1 MKQFKGKILILL
13 TFILIVTAVPVANVR
28 AASGT
33 MSVSVSSANVNV
45 GDTFSV
51 TVSYS
56 GSTVL
61 IYSQWTLKYDSSLVS
76 YEGYSGAIPDRFDPE
91 QGSNA
96 KSFSKTYTFKAKEV
110 GTPAFR
116 VEDIGVYNM
125 NPADGD
131 TVTVST
137 PSSASVKISAKGSS
151 NANLSSLKLSAGSLS
166 PAFSNDVTNYTVS
179 VPNSVTSISISAVAA
194 DAKAKV
200 SVSGSN
206 EVPEGNSSRVIIVT
220 AEDGTVKKFT
230 ININRAAGVKITPVP
245 SPTAPT
251 TPTHTSGILPVPT
264 TDPNN
269 LPDELEVT
277 AGGAILV
284 ISDKPADVTLPAGFT
299 EIQYTYRDRPVWAAQ
314 NGGQNLLILY
324 LQDQANEKSGFYVYD
339 ETSDEFSKYIILYTQ
354 ANSYTL
360 LQRPETV
367 QIPNG
372 YVEKTAV
379 IDSEN
384 VIVWVPASMKYMDAE
399 VCEFYLVYAMAQDG
413 NKGFYVYDTVEKTFQ
428 RFSSD
433 ISMSTEPNASDDN
446 QATPAPDNVVN
457 PDDTYGEEDGIW
469 SGIKSFFSRIFT
481 GGAKAIDWFLFGFL
495 AFVLVLII
503 VLVIFIIYAT
513 QKHKEES
520 EDEDFPLAA
529 NGEKEKS
536 FRKAN
541 LFQLEDVVQEGAA
554 TPEEYEVSEQAAE
567 DGQYTDFEKEAP
579 SEITEPEPESVPDV
593 SVSEY
598 EPESE
603 SEPASEPISQEN
615 SVSETVASDPFDF
628 NIEDLKKGDTKTW
641 NFDDEIGA
649 DFFDDDKN

>member
-1 MKQFKGKILILL
+1 MKQFKSKILILL
-13 TFILIVTAVPVANVR
+13 TFILIITAVPVISVQ
-28 AASGT
+28 AASKR
-33 MSVSVSSANVNV
+33 MSISISNTTVNV
-45 GDTFSV
+45 GDTFTV
-51 TVSYS
+51 TVSCSCDVNIMEAYA
-56 GSTVL
+56 L
-61 IYSQWTLKYDSSLVS
+61 LKYDPSLVS
-76 YEGYSGAIPDRFDPE
+76 SGSSAGSIIFRFSPDHQDE
-91 QGSNA
+91 A
-96 KSFSKTYTFKAKEV
+96 KSSYSQTYTFTAKEV
-110 GTPAFR
+110 GSVSFSLTDA
-116 VEDIGVYNM
+116 EVY
-125 NPADGD
+125 
-131 TVTVST
+131 TVDSNQDRDEVSIAN
-137 PSSASVKISAKGSS
+137 SGASVKISAKGSS

-166 PAFSNDVTNYTVS
+166 PSFSNDVTSYTVS

-206 EVPEGNSSRVIIVT
+206 EVPEGDSSRVIIVT

-379 IDSEN
+379 IDNEN
-384 VIVWVPASMKYMDAE
+384 VTVWVPVSMKYMDAE

-433 ISMSTEPNASDDN
+433 ISMSTEPNASDDSK
-446 QATPAPDNVVN
+446 ATPAPDTVVN

-495 AFVLVLII
+495 AFVLVLMI

-520 EDEDFPLAA
+520 EDEDFPLAV
-529 NGEKEKS
+529 NGDKEKS

-541 LFQLEDVVQEGAA
+541 LFHLEDEVQEDAA
-554 TPEEYEVSEQAAE
+554 VPEEYDISEQGTE
-567 DGQYTDFEKEAP
+567 DGQDTDFAQESPLEV
-579 SEITEPEPESVPDV
+579 TEPEPESVPDI
-593 SVSEY
+593 SES
-598 EPESE
+598 ESE
-603 SEPASEPISQEN
+603 SEPVSAPISQEN
-615 SVSETVASDPFDF
+615 SVSEAVDPDPFDF
-628 NIEDLKKGDTKTW
+628 KIEDLKKDDTKTW

-649 DFFDDDKN
+649 DFFDDSEN